1 MGVDKMILT
10 NQSSTNQS
18 SNMWRNA
25 IEKIWQSMEL
35 NTIIATA
42 VDELLTQLQI
52 ERCSFVWY
60 FPETNQIEVVCDR
73 LREEIYRPESES
85 GMSDDLRQQFEAFAG
100 AIATGELLMN
110 YNSSRH
116 LIEGTNSEESL
127 ATEKSEELGKSN
139 HSFLLVPVKNQT
151 KRGYISCLDRLPR
164 IWSTAEIEFVQLIAQ
179 QLEIAI
185 RQSQLYQKVKQQ
197 AQREKLVNQITS
209 QTRQSFDLTT
219 ILTEAIA
226 QLLAALEVDR
236 CIVHLVEENQNN
248 LELSWD
254 KEQEIAFRR
263 SHLFE
268 VCRESYPGTI
278 DDFDTHGPITQWVI
292 QHRESVSIPDISQ
305 DPRIGADN
313 CEYVQ
318 AQIKSSLVIPVQTHN
333 KLQAILYLNQCD
345 RVRYWSEQD
354 RDFAQAVADRLAISI
369 YQAELYEKVHTA
381 MKVQEHK
388 AAELKEALEKLKQAQ
403 SQLIQSEKMSSLGQM
418 VAGIAHEINNPV
430 NFIYGNLSHV
440 DCYSQD
446 LLSLVKLYRKQ
457 YPHPGREISQY
468 IEEID
473 LDFLQEDLLKMLGSM
488 KIGADRIREIVLSLR
503 NFSRLDE
510 ADIKPVDIHE
520 GIESTL
526 LILKNRLKG
535 KPGCPPIE
543 VVKKYGN
550 LPKVECYVG
559 QLNQVLMNLIANAID
574 ALEESHQSRDRQE
587 NPKQPNRIVIKTEL
601 ISGKS
606 SLPNS
611 QSVLIK
617 IKDSGLGIKPENQ
630 LRLFDPFFTTKP
642 VGKGTGLGLSISY
655 QIIVQK
661 HGGSLHCVSTLG
673 KGSEFNIQIPLKQIP
688 ALVSATS

>member
-10 NQSSTNQS
+10 TQSSK
-18 SNMWRNA
+18 MWRTA

-35 NTIIATA
+35 NTIITTA
-42 VDELLTQLQI
+42 VDQLLTQLHI

-60 FPETNQIEVVCDR
+60 LSETNETEVVCDR
-73 LREEIYRPESES
+73 RRKSLDDLDLEETITEDEEII
-85 GMSDDLRQQFEAFAG
+85 QQFQAFEP
-100 AIATGELLMN
+100 AIATGDVLVNDQSL
-110 YNSSRH
+110 H
-116 LIEGTNSEESL
+116 LIEGKKNKESVF
-127 ATEKSEELGKSN
+127 TYIPKMLGIYN
-139 HSFLLVPVKNQT
+139 GAFLLVPVKNQPNL
-151 KRGYISCLDRLPR
+151 RGYLSCWDRLSR
-164 IWSTAEIEFVQLIAQ
+164 SWSPAEIEFVQLIAQ

-185 RQSQLYQKVKQQ
+185 RQSHLYHQVKQQ
-197 AQREKLVNQITS
+197 AQREKLVNQITN
-209 QTRQSFDLTT
+209 QTRQSFDLST
-219 ILTEAIA
+219 ILNEAIA

-236 CIVHLVEENQNN
+236 CVVHLVEADQTDRD
-248 LELSWD
+248 LSWD
-254 KEQEIAFRR
+254 KAQQIAFRR

-268 VCRESYPGTI
+268 VCRESYPRTI

-292 QHRESVSIPDISQ
+292 EHREPVAISDVSQ
-305 DPRIGADN
+305 DSRIGPDN
-313 CEYVQ
+313 CEYAQ
-318 AQIKSSLVIPVQTHN
+318 AQIKSSLVIPVQTHS

-345 RVRYWSEQD
+345 QAPFWSEQD
-354 RDFAQAVADRLAISI
+354 REFAQAVADRLAISI
-369 YQAELYEKVHTA
+369 HQAELDDKVHTA
-381 MKVQEHK
+381 MKVQEKK
-388 AAELKEALEKLKQAQ
+388 AAELTAALEQLKQAQ

-446 LLSLVKLYRKQ
+446 LLHLLQLYQHQ
-457 YPHPGREISQY
+457 YPEPGSEISQY
-468 IEEID
+468 IEDID
-473 LDFLQEDLLKMLGSM
+473 LEFLQEDLLKMLGSM
-488 KIGADRIREIVLSLR
+488 KIGSDRIREIVLSLR

-535 KPGCPPIE
+535 KPGFPAIE
-543 VVKKYGN
+543 IVKNYGQ

-574 ALEESHQSRDRQE
+574 ALEEAHQSRDRQDH
-587 NPKQPNRIVIKTEL
+587 PQPNQILIETEL
-601 ISGKS
+601 LSGS
-606 SLPNS
+606 PSVPNS
-611 QSVLIK
+611 QLVLIK
-617 IKDSGLGIKPENQ
+617 IKDNGLGIEADKK

-661 HGGSLHCVSTLG
+661 HGGSLKCVSSPG
-673 KGSEFNIQIPLKQIP
+673 KGAEFIIKIPLKQTP

>member
-1 MGVDKMILT
+1 MILT
-10 NQSSTNQS
+10 NQSSK
-18 SNMWRNA
+18 MWRNA
-25 IEKIWQSMEL
+25 IEKIWHSMEL

-73 LREEIYRPESES
+73 PREEIYRPESDS
-85 GMSDDLRQQFEAFAG
+85 KSDSTISDDLRQHFEAFAG
-100 AIATGELLMN
+100 EIATGELLIN
-110 YNSSRH
+110 HSRSQV
-116 LIEGTNSEESL
+116 IDGTNSAPSL
-127 ATEKSEELGKSN
+127 ATQKPEDLGKSN
-139 HSFLLVPVKNQT
+139 PSFLLVPVKSQT
-151 KRGYISCLDRLPR
+151 KRAYISCWDRLPR

-185 RQSQLYQKVKQQ
+185 RQSNLYQQVKQQ
-197 AQREKLVNQITS
+197 AQREKLVNQITN
-209 QTRQSFDLTT
+209 QTRQSFELKT

-236 CIVHLVEENQNN
+236 CIVHLVEEHQTDR
-248 LELSWD
+248 EFSWD
-254 KEQEIAFRR
+254 QEQQIEFRR

-268 VCRESYPGTI
+268 VCKDSYPRTI

-292 QHRESVSIPDISQ
+292 QHRQTVSIPDITQ
-305 DPRIGADN
+305 DPRIGAEN
-313 CEYVQ
+313 CEYAQ
-318 AQIKSSLVIPVQTHN
+318 AQIKSSLVIPVQNHS
-333 KLQAILYLNQCD
+333 KIQAILYLNQCD

-354 RDFAQAVADRLAISI
+354 QEFAQAVADRLAISI
-369 YQAELYEKVHTA
+369 HQAELYEKVHTA
-381 MKVQEHK
+381 MKVQENK
-388 AAELKEALEKLKQAQ
+388 AAELKQALEKLKQTQ

-430 NFIYGNLSHV
+430 NFIYGNISHV
-440 DCYSQD
+440 NSYSQD
-446 LLSLVKLYRKQ
+446 LLSLVKLYQQK
-457 YPHPGREISQY
+457 YPDSGSDISQY

-473 LDFLQEDLLKMLGSM
+473 LNFLQEDLLNILGSIKM
-488 KIGADRIREIVLSLR
+488 GADRIREIVLSLR

-510 ADIKPVDIHE
+510 ADIKLVDIHE

-535 KPGCPPIE
+535 KSGYPPIE

-559 QLNQVLMNLIANAID
+559 QLNQVLMNLFANAID
-574 ALEESHQSRDRQE
+574 ALEDCQKSRDHQE
-587 NPKQPNRIVIKTEL
+587 KHKHPNRIVIETEL
-601 ISGKS
+601 LSGKS

-611 QSVLIK
+611 QLVLIK
-617 IKDSGLGIKPENQ
+617 IKDSGLGIKPEHQ

-661 HGGSLHCVSTLG
+661 HGGSLQCVSTPG
-673 KGSEFNIQIPLKQIP
+673 KGSEFKIQIPLKQIP
-688 ALVSATS
+688 PLVSATS